1 MPFINRFQKDKI
13 ARSRKI
19 EESTLKNGL
28 RHCIFNTVRDRYVGE
43 WKANKKT
50 GKGVMLTR
58 NKDLYEGDFNNDYRH
73 GFGVLAYHLPK
84 YNVFSLTYRGD
95 WKNGKMHGE
104 GLRVYPGIGF
114 YIGNF
119 KKSKRSGYG
128 QMWYDCGAFYDGDW
142 VDDLREGLGLYV
154 REDGNRYEGSW
165 YKDLKHGTGRFYFL
179 NTGQIQIGV
188 WEKDFCVFST
198 MLNLPYRQTAKLPT
212 VYPLL
217 NNTLIHMDK
226 IIAVEEVRAL
236 SGRKEICLESEISLP
251 SFVST

>member
-50 GKGVMLTR
+50 
-58 NKDLYEGDFNNDYRH
+58 
-73 GFGVLAYHLPK
+73 AYHLPK